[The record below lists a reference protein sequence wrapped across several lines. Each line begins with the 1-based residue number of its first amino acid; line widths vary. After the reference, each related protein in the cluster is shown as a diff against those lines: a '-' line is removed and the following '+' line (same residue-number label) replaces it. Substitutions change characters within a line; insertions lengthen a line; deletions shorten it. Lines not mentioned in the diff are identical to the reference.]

1 MTLPIQP
8 QVYPDGSLLTEALFF
23 ARVLTPVNTLY
34 AQLQT
39 LLQVDGLQRGS
50 VSGTVV
56 NNSANATGTVTF
68 PTAFGTTPNIT
79 FGLFAAAGLLV
90 PKMTSLSAS
99 SFGWN
104 VFYGP
109 GGVQTGGDLAFT
121 LHWIGIG

>member
-56 NNSANATGTVTF
+56 NGSPNASGTITF
-68 PTAFGTTPNIT
+68 PNAFSGTPNVT
-79 FGLFAAAGLLV
+79 LGLQATLGLV
-90 PKMTSLSAS
+90 VAKMSSLSAS
-99 SFGWN
+99 TMGWN
-104 VFYGP
+104 VFYSP
-109 GGVQTGGDLAFT
+109 GGNAPADYAFT